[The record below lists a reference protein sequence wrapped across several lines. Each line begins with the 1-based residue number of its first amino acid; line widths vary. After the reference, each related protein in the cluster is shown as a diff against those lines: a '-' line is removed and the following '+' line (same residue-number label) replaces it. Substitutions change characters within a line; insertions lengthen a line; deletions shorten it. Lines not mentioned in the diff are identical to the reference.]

1 MTIVVDAAV
10 VTFKFNLE
18 ILISTHVRAIVVVSC
33 GKPEDADRV
42 YKETRTRVNH
52 IKNSTD

>member
-1 MTIVVDAAV
+1 MTTVVDAV